1 MPYIYVDTFCFSKIN
16 MNFTTAL
23 VHLLGLFQVEAQ
35 PVIGLVRFRLS
46 LIIVLASLHQTADNG
61 RLDFACHPETNVVLT
76 QECLSRY
83 SAEMRSFIYPF
94 FLVRITAGALFVLW
108 SAVSF
113 YSSKNVPKIRKKTI
127 YSEKEHLCH
136 EFWWKFLLHVCCEA
150 VVIAVSLVLFCYNQK
165 MYFSEDSYN
174 CTLRNASVEIV
185 VRCRDIH
192 HWEKANLN
200 IFIIGGMALILLLCI
215 STICYA
221 ICKKKEF
228 IKDLVNLTTGNEE
241 GKEKLKINAQRLK

>member
-1 MPYIYVDTFCFSKIN
+1 

-35 PVIGLVRFRLS
+35 PVIGLVRFRMS

-61 RLDFACHPETNVVLT
+61 RIDFTCHPETNNVLT

-83 SAEMRSFIYPF
+83 SAEMRSFIHPY

-127 YSEKEHLCH
+127 YNEKEHLCH
-136 EFWWKFLLHVCCEA
+136 EFWGKLLLHVCCEA
-150 VVIAVSLVLFCYNQK
+150 VVIAVSFVLFCMVK
-165 MYFSEDSYN
+165 CGSSPASY
-174 CTLRNASVEIV
+174 AS
-185 VRCRDIH
+185 
-192 HWEKANLN
+192 
-200 IFIIGGMALILLLCI
+200 
-215 STICYA
+215 
-221 ICKKKEF
+221 
-228 IKDLVNLTTGNEE
+228 
-241 GKEKLKINAQRLK
+241 